1 MQELSEWKAEQLGGV
16 RVQLG
21 RSWCVWRQ
29 RCSAPDTSV
38 SGDQTMFSENQV
50 AEEDAESDSWEEVL
64 AAIYMA
70 EKAANNR
77 AKARA
82 VKAENP
88 LFQSMGA
95 EETAVVEEPAA
106 AATTTEWAKQAT
118 ERAAEAQAQQT
129 AIREHNPLFQS
140 MGAEEAAMAV
150 ADRVEEVAA
159 VAMAATANTTV
170 LVDTTAEATVAA
182 TAQDTTQGSTE
193 EQATEEQ
200 ATATAQDA
208 APRGPYLEEEQ
219 VVARYRLRVE
229 FLILESLIF

>member
-1 MQELSEWKAEQLGGV
+1 MQELSEWKAEQFGGV

-21 RSWCVWRQ
+21 RGWHRWRQ
-29 RCSAPDTSV
+29 RCSASDTSV
-38 SGDQTMFSENQV
+38 SGDQKMFSEEQA
-50 AEEDAESDSWEEVL
+50 AEEDAESDNWEEVL
-64 AAIYMA
+64 AAAYMA

-95 EETAVVEEPAA
+95 DETAVVKEPAA

-118 ERAAEAQAQQT
+118 ERAAEAEAEAQQT

-150 ADRVEEVAA
+150 ADRVGEVAA
-159 VAMAATANTTV
+159 GEMAA
-170 LVDTTAEATVAA
+170 ATDIAA
-182 TAQDTTQGSTE
+182 DITM
-193 EQATEEQ
+193 
-200 ATATAQDA
+200 
-208 APRGPYLEEEQ
+208 
-219 VVARYRLRVE
+219 ARWGV
-229 FLILESLIF
+229 